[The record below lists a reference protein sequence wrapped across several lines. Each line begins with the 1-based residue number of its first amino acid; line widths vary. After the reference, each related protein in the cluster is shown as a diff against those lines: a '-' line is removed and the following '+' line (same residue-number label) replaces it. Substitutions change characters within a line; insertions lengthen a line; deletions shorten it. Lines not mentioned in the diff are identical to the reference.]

1 MGAPLNGVCPNSQG
15 WPLVGKMG
23 AMIDRMLVVSK
34 PRVGLYSQ
42 F

>member
-1 MGAPLNGVCPNSQG
+1 MGAPLNDVFPNSQL
-15 WPLVGKMG
+15 WPLVGEMG

-34 PRVGLYSQ
+34 PRVGLYNQ